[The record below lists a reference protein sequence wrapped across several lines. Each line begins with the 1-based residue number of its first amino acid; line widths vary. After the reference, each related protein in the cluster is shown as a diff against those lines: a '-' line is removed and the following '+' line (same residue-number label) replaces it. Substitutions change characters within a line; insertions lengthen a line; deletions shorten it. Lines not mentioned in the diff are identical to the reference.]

1 MWQPSTNIPGL
12 ILSERGKSRI
22 AYMPADLDRRYQQE
36 HLPDHANLLANIVRW
51 AAHDEIPLQVD
62 GPGLIDCH
70 LYTQSGRTILHLVN
84 LTSAATWRA
93 PLDELIPIGP
103 VRVRVSVTG
112 QAASSAQ
119 LLVAKG
125 SRPVSTNAGIA
136 SFDIPSIL
144 DHEVVVL

>member
-1 MWQPSTNIPGL
+1 
-12 ILSERGKSRI
+12 
-22 AYMPADLDRRYQQE
+22 MPADLDRRYQHE

-70 LYTQSGRTILHLVN
+70 MYTQSGRTILHLVN

-103 VRVRVSVTG
+103 VKVHIRATG
-112 QAASSAQ
+112 QVNPSAQ
-119 LLVAKG
+119 LLVSKG
-125 SRPVSTNAGIA
+125 TRPVALSAGIA
-136 SFDIPSIL
+136 SFEVPSIL